1 MEKKFKCVTKFM
13 NKKIFSE
20 NCNLRSYTTIKVG
33 GIAEYFAE
41 PKNFNEFSYLIKWAI
56 NNKQRCQIIGA
67 GSNLLI
73 NNIFIKGL
81 VICTKNMKS
90 LTIKPDSGIV
100 EAEAGVMLPTL
111 SNSLAKNGLKGGEWA
126 VGIPGTIGGAIY
138 MNAGTGNLSL
148 AKNLISVKVINNK
161 THEKLQIAKKDI
173 NFEYR
178 YSSFQENNF
187 TIISARL
194 HFEPEGNIEQLI
206 KTTKNNLK
214 LKTETQPYHQPS
226 FGSVFK
232 NPENNY
238 AAKLID
244 EIGLKG
250 FKIGGAEVSSMHSNF
265 IINNSSASSNDIY
278 ELISIIQQ
286 KVLQNKGIYLQPEVR
301 MIGFDYPN

>member
-1 MEKKFKCVTKFM
+1 M

-20 NCNLRSYTTIKVG
+20 DWNLSSYTTIKVG
-33 GIAEYFAE
+33 GTAEYFAE
-41 PKNFNEFSYLIKWAI
+41 PRNLDEFSYLIKWAI
-56 NNKQRCQIIGA
+56 FNKKRIQIIGA

-81 VICTKNMKS
+81 VICTKKMKT
-90 LTIKPDSGIV
+90 LKIEPDSGIV

-111 SNSLAKNGLKGGEWA
+111 SNSLAKNGLQGGEWA
-126 VGIPGTIGGAIY
+126 VGIPGTLGGAIF

-161 THEKLQIAKKDI
+161 THEKLEIEKKDI

-178 YSSFQENNF
+178 YSSFQTNDL
-187 TIISARL
+187 TIISARF
-194 HFEPEGNIEQLI
+194 HFKPNGNIKQLI
-206 KTTKNNLK
+206 QTTKTNLK
-214 LKTETQPYHQPS
+214 FKTETQPYHHPS

-244 EIGLKG
+244 DLGLKG
-250 FKIGGAEVSSMHSNF
+250 FKIGGAEISSMHSNF
-265 IINNSSASSNDIY
+265 IINDSSASSKDIY
-278 ELISIIQQ
+278 ELITVIQQ

>member
-1 MEKKFKCVTKFM
+1 M

-20 NCNLRSYTTIKVG
+20 NCDLKNYTTIKVG
-33 GIAEYFAE
+33 GVAEYFAE
-41 PKNFNEFSYLIKWAI
+41 PKSIDEFSYLIKWA
-56 NNKQRCQIIGA
+56 NLNKQRCQIIGA

-81 VICTKNMKS
+81 VVCTKKMKS
-90 LTIKPDSGIV
+90 LTIEPYSGIV

-111 SNSLAKNGLKGGEWA
+111 SNSLAKNGLQGGEWA
-126 VGIPGTIGGAIY
+126 VGIPGTLGGAIY
-138 MNAGTGNLSL
+138 MNAGTGDLSL

-161 THEKLQIAKKDI
+161 THEKLEIEKKDI

-178 YSSFQENNF
+178 FSSFQRNDL

-194 HFEPEGNIEQLI
+194 RFEPNGNLKQLI
-206 KTTKNNLK
+206 QTTKKNLK

-244 EIGLKG
+244 DMGLK
-250 FKIGGAEVSSMHSNF
+250 
-265 IINNSSASSNDIY
+265 
-278 ELISIIQQ
+278 
-286 KVLQNKGIYLQPEVR
+286 
-301 MIGFDYPN
+301 

>member
-1 MEKKFKCVTKFM
+1 M

-20 NCNLRSYTTIKVG
+20 NCDLRSYTTIKVG

-41 PKNFNEFSYLIKWAI
+41 PKSIEEFSYLIKWA
-56 NNKQRCQIIGA
+56 NLNKLRLQIIGA

-73 NNIFIKGL
+73 NNILIKGL
-81 VICTKNMKS
+81 VVCTKKLKS
-90 LTIKPDSGIV
+90 LTIDPYSGIV

-111 SNSLAKNGLKGGEWA
+111 SNSLAKNGLQGGAWA
-126 VGIPGTIGGAIY
+126 VGIPGTLGGAIY

-148 AKNLISVKVINNK
+148 AKNLISVKVVNNK
-161 THEKLQIAKKDI
+161 TNERLEIEKKDI

-178 YSSFQENNF
+178 FSSFQSNDL

-194 HFEPEGNIEQLI
+194 HFEPNGNFKELI
-206 KTTKNNLK
+206 QTTKNNLK
-214 LKTETQPYHQPS
+214 LKTETQPYHLPS

-244 EIGLKG
+244 DMGLKG
-250 FKIGGAEVSSMHSNF
+250 YKIGGAEISKMHSNF
-265 IINNSSASSNDIY
+265 IINNSSASSEDIY
-278 ELISIIQQ
+278 ELITVIQQ

>member
-1 MEKKFKCVTKFM
+1 M

-20 NCNLRSYTTIKVG
+20 NCNLSSYTTIKVG

-41 PKNFNEFSYLIKWAI
+41 PSSINDFLYLIKWA
-56 NNKQRCQIIGA
+56 NLNKKKCQIIGA

-73 NNIFIKGL
+73 SNIFIKGL
-81 VICTKNMKS
+81 VICTKKIKS
-90 LTIKPDSGIV
+90 LTIDSCSGIV

-111 SNSLAKNGLKGGEWA
+111 SNALAKNGLQGGEWA
-126 VGIPGTIGGAIY
+126 VGIPGTVGGAIY

-161 THEKLQIAKKDI
+161 THQKIEIENKDLH
-173 NFEYR
+173 FDYR
-178 YSSFQENNF
+178 FSSFQRNDL
-187 TIISARL
+187 TIISAKM
-194 HFEPEGNIEQLI
+194 HFEPNGNLEQLI
-206 KTTKNNLK
+206 QKTKNNLK
-214 LKTETQPYHQPS
+214 FKTETQPYHQPS

-232 NPENNY
+232 NPKNYY

-244 EIGLKG
+244 EMGLKG
-250 FKIGGAEVSSMHSNF
+250 FKIGGAEISTMHSNF
-265 IINNSSASSNDIY
+265 IINTSSANSKDIY
-278 ELISIIQQ
+278 ELITVIQQ